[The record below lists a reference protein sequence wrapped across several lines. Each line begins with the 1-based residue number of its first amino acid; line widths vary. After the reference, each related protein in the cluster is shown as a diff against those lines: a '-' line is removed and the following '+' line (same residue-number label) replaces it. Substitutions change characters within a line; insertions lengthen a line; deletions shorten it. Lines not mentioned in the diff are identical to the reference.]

1 MRAIFTIFFWLLAA
15 VVCLAQQQEKTLMD
29 RLDASQKNWNAG
41 MSSPLNGKKFEG
53 TADLKIK
60 KSKDETSS
68 FFGGKKQFGS
78 DSYTTRSFFG
88 LKNPWFGKKVMKTDE
103 ASLWSKSLVANAD
116 KKFAVDAASIREFPQ
131 AKKSAQGTN
140 HIVEKKTFVAEGK
153 AQGALNQTKPQLTI
167 DEVREILNKNH

>member
-1 MRAIFTIFFWLLAA
+1 MRVLPTIFLWLL
-15 VVCLAQQQEKTLMD
+15 VVALCPAQEQEKKLSNILERNM
-29 RLDASQKNWNAG
+29 KNYREG
-41 MSSPLNGKKFEG
+41 LSSPLNGKAFEG
-53 TADLKIK
+53 TADVKIK
-60 KSKDETSS
+60 KSKDETTS
-68 FFGGKKQFGS
+68 FFAGKKQFGS

-103 ASLWSKSLVANAD
+103 ASLWSKSLVGNAD

-153 AQGALNQTKPQLTI
+153 AQGALDQTKPQLTI